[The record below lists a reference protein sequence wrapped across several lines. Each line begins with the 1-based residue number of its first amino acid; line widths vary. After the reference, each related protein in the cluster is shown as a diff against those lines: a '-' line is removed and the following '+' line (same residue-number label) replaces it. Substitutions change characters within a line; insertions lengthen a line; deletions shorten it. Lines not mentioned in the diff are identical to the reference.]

1 MKQSQPWYETVFEEF
16 RPLFGLVSKQTT
28 DAQVRYIMRKLNI
41 KRGSR
46 FLDCPC
52 GIGRISLPLAKRGVR
67 VTGVDLTESYL
78 EEAARKAK
86 QARLPIKLVH
96 SDMRRVN
103 FRNEFDAVG
112 NLWTSFGYFEKES
125 DNVLTL
131 KKLYQALKPGGRF
144 VMQVI
149 NRDWI
154 MVHYATRGWEEAGGV
169 ISIENRSFDFATSIN
184 HGEQRF
190 LRDGKLYTHQVN
202 LRMYSYHE
210 LLSMFRKV
218 GFIDVDGYGSLKED
232 PITRHA
238 RDMWLFATKPKRRT

>member
-1 MKQSQPWYETVFEEF
+1 MKQAQPWYETAFEEF
-16 RPLFGLVSKQTT
+16 RPLFSLVSKKTT
-28 DAQVRYIMRKLNI
+28 EAEVRHIMRKLNL

-67 VTGVDLTESYL
+67 VTGVDLTETYL
-78 EEAARKAK
+78 EEAAHKILQAK
-86 QARLPIKLVH
+86 LPVKLVR
-96 SDMRRVN
+96 SDMRRIN
-103 FRNEFDAVG
+103 FRNEFDAAG

-125 DNVLTL
+125 DNILVL

-149 NRDWI
+149 NRDWV
-154 MVHYATRGWEEAGGV
+154 MVHYTTRGWEEADGL

-190 LRDGKLYTHQVN
+190 LRDGKLSNHKVD
-202 LRMYSYHE
+202 LRMYSCHE
-210 LLSMFRKV
+210 LIAMFKKV
-218 GFIDVDGYGSLKED
+218 GFVDVVAFGGIKDE
-232 PITRHA
+232 PITRNT
-238 RDMWLFATKPKRRT
+238 RDMWLFATKPKRKG